1 MTNVIVLVAI
11 FFFLVPYL
19 FMKVISL
26 REDEKISKNMERL
39 LIVGICLI
47 PYPVAAI
54 MMGSACKPFLVAYTI
69 LLYVALIAVG
79 IIKLFQRH

>member
-26 REDEKISKNMERL
+26 CEDEKISKNMERL

-54 MMGSACKPFLVAYTI
+54 MMGSDSNVFFVAYTI
-69 LLYVALIAVG
+69 LLYLALIAVG